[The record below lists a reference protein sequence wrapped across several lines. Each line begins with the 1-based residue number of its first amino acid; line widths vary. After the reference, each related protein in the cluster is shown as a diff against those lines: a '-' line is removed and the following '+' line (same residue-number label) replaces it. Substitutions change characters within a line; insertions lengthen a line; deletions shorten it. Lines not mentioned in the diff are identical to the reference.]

1 MTILKVMAVDDEEL
15 ALRRVALLLADIEG
29 AELIATIQDPLDAL
43 TQIDRLRPDVL
54 LLDIQMAGLGGVELA
69 EHLLQTGGHCPQI
82 IFVTAFN
89 QHAVR
94 TLDARAAGYGLK
106 PVRDARVTNG
116 LDTPRRQIDKKH

>member
-54 LLDIQMAGLGGVELA
+54 LLDIQMAGMGGVELA
-69 EHLLQTGGHCPQI
+69 AHLLQTGGQCTQN
-82 IFVTAFN
+82 IFVTSFN
-89 QHAVR
+89 QQ
-94 TLDARAAGYGLK
+94 
-106 PVRDARVTNG
+106 PVRALKERAGGYVTG
-116 LDTPRRQIDKKH
+116 RGECEEEGERYRE

>member
-69 EHLLQTGGHCPQI
+69 EHLLQPGGHFPQI

-89 QHAVR
+89 QHTVR
-94 TLDARAAGYGLK
+94 AFRSAAR
-106 PVRDARVTNG
+106 RVGNG
-116 LDTPRRQIDKKH
+116 CVSTCRSRW